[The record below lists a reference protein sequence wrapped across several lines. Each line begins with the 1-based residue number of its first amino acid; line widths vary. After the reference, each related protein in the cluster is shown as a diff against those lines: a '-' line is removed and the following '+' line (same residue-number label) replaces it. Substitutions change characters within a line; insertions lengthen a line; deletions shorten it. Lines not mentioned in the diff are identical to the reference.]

1 MAVEATILPLVRILK
16 EMSRER
22 FEDRRLGPQLENS
35 SKVLEDVGKSLK
47 ENEINDVSLEF
58 LKAVFQAE
66 DTAHTFRIQ
75 NRERVCV
82 HKAFGKVFP
91 GVIIP
96 LRSFIIQARFRNK
109 MEKLVSDIRAKSEKM
124 LLEVESKGGST
135 VDNAELS
142 GKNLKRIN
150 SAENADSAKETKK
163 EVNKLADLLI
173 RGQSSLDNISVVD
186 VAGSV
191 MTADLWK
198 LYECETIKKHFQ
210 CRAWV
215 SVPEELERREDVNEF
230 VIDILKQVRGS
241 EVEKQ
246 LDPQEELRNF
256 LTEKRYLVVL
266 IHIRTPNIWDTHK
279 CLFPNSPNGS
289 RVILSFQEAAA
300 ARCRDMS
307 FFGGESSYNPNY
319 VAHAASEDDGGNDDR
334 TLPPLVPD
342 AKISEE
348 ATAVVGMEND
358 ILKLSKLTLNSG
370 KKDFLISVAGA
381 AGSGKTTLVKTIYDS
396 SYTKKNF
403 PCRAWAN
410 VYVSQDFDM
419 RSVLAD
425 ILKQLK
431 RDEVDEELPFDNLES
446 ELTGI
451 LYQKRYLVVLDDVH
465 LPGAWYDL
473 KRIFSPQASP
483 IGSRVILITREAY
496 VGRSFSPSI
505 FLHQLRPLNKD
516 ESGKLFLKKVGS
528 VESVQTQ
535 NLLQEIYELSG
546 GLPLAVSVVGGF
558 LSNKDVSNWSTEI
571 GKIMLG
577 KRQAASD
584 NDQATTLDQSSP
596 RGISS
601 IWVLANKSLS
611 SHLKACLHYFRL
623 FPKSYEISVRR
634 LLQLWL
640 AERLVTPIEGKD
652 MAPEDQAKKD
662 FHQLVLMNMIEVV
675 KLKSDGRPKTCRVPS
690 SLSDY
695 LFPDAESGGVFCIH
709 DGSRSNATSSSSDL
723 CVRRLAE
730 HLDNLSSITPD
741 KKQFE
746 YLHSY
751 LFFVKRKGGKP
762 AGELGNLLKMVI
774 AIRGYRLLRVLD
786 LEDVYKPVLPETIGK
801 LQLLRYVG
809 LRRTFI
815 DSIPKSLG
823 DLHSLETLDMK
834 HTNITSLPKSIW
846 KVKTLRHLY
855 LNDNHLQMSVQKP
868 FVKPSLTNLRTL
880 WGLSI
885 GKKSPPLNWLEN
897 LSGLKNLGLICNI
910 ASLGKITNLIQGLTS
925 LESLRLR
932 SINDFYGPSDLAIGS
947 LNNHKEL
954 KELYLLGRLPGPLKL
969 EELPPNLRIFTLSL
983 SYLSED
989 PMPVLGQLTEL
1000 KALRLFAHSYIGEKM
1015 TCGNGGFPQLRVLKL
1030 WVLKELKE
1038 WTIKEGA
1045 MTALEKLEIR
1055 NCPKLKMPT
1064 ELNKLSNLKELTLVD
1079 MKKF

>member
-1 MAVEATILPLVRILK
+1 MFG
-16 EMSRER
+16 S
-22 FEDRRLGPQLENS
+22 
-35 SKVLEDVGKSLK
+35 SLK
-47 ENEINDVSLEF
+47 NCHMLDKFSKFEF
-58 LKAVFQAE
+58 
-66 DTAHTFRIQ
+66 
-75 NRERVCV
+75 
-82 HKAFGKVFP
+82 
-91 GVIIP
+91 
-96 LRSFIIQARFRNK
+96 
-109 MEKLVSDIRAKSEKM
+109 
-124 LLEVESKGGST
+124 
-135 VDNAELS
+135 
-142 GKNLKRIN
+142 
-150 SAENADSAKETKK
+150 
-163 EVNKLADLLI
+163 
-173 RGQSSLDNISVVD
+173 NISANLD
-186 VAGSV
+186 
-191 MTADLWK
+191 K
-198 LYECETIKKHFQ
+198 LL
-210 CRAWV
+210 A
-215 SVPEELERREDVNEF
+215 
-230 VIDILKQVRGS
+230 
-241 EVEKQ
+241 
-246 LDPQEELRNF
+246 
-256 LTEKRYLVVL
+256 
-266 IHIRTPNIWDTHK
+266 K
-279 CLFPNSPNGS
+279 CKW
-289 RVILSFQEAAA
+289 LSYF
-300 ARCRDMS
+300 S
-307 FFGGESSYNPNY
+307 
-319 VAHAASEDDGGNDDR
+319 
-334 TLPPLVPD
+334 T
-342 AKISEE
+342 
-348 ATAVVGMEND
+348 
-358 ILKLSKLTLNSG
+358 
-370 KKDFLISVAGA
+370 
-381 AGSGKTTLVKTIYDS
+381 
-396 SYTKKNF
+396 
-403 PCRAWAN
+403 
-410 VYVSQDFDM
+410 DM
-419 RSVLAD
+419 RSVFAQ
-425 ILKQLK
+425 ILKQLTQ
-431 RDEVDEELPFDNLES
+431 DDVDEELPLADLES
-446 ELTGI
+446 VLTGI
-451 LYQKRYLVVLDDVH
+451 LNQKRYLVVLDDVH
-465 LPGAWYDL
+465 SPGAWYDL

-483 IGSRVILITREAY
+483 IGSRVILITRQAY
-496 VGRSFSPSI
+496 VARSFSPSI

-546 GLPLAVSVVGGF
+546 GLPLAISVVGGF

-571 GKIMLG
+571 GKIMPG

-611 SHLKACLHYFRL
+611 PHLKACLHYFRL

-634 LLQLWL
+634 LLQLWP
-640 AERLVTPIEGKD
+640 AERLVTPTEGKD

-723 CVRRLAE
+723 CVCRLAE
-730 HLDNLSSITPD
+730 HLDNLSSITPSD

-762 AGELGNLLKMVI
+762 AGEFGNLLKMVI

-855 LNDNHLQMSVQKP
+855 LNDIHLQMSVQKP

-897 LSGLKNLGLICNI
+897 LSDLKNLGLICNI

-932 SINDFYGPSDLAIGS
+932 SINDFYVPSDLAIGS

-969 EELPPNLRIFTLSL
+969 HELPPNLRIFTLSL

-989 PMPVLGQLTEL
+989 PMPVLGQLREL

-1038 WTIKEGA
+1038 WTIEEGA

-1064 ELNKLSNLKELTLVD
+1064 ELTKLSNLKELTLV
-1079 MKKF
+1079 KKF